1 MKKYIVLSILWSS
14 FFVQIWAQIPNNAL
28 QQLKVDVVYLA
39 SDLLEGREVGKK
51 GEEQAAAY
59 IASRFAA
66 IGLLPKGDAGG
77 WFQHFEFS
85 FNANPHGTGTLES
98 RKGKNVVGYID
109 HKAPT
114 TVIIGAHYDHLGF
127 GGAGNSRNTGEP
139 AIHNGADDNA
149 SGVAA
154 LLFVAE
160 ELKRSKIKKNNYLFL
175 AFSAEE
181 LGLIGSKKFIEAKSI
196 DLKKVN
202 YMINMDMVGRL
213 NEEKVLAVNGSGTS
227 PIWPTALTKV
237 NSSMLKIKTSESGLG
252 PSDHAS
258 FYVQDIP
265 VLHFFTGQHADYH
278 KPSDDS
284 ERINYEGLSEVATYI
299 LALVKELDGKGKLM
313 FTKTKDEQPQATRFK
328 VSLGVMPDYVYD
340 GEGLRIDGVMEGR
353 PAQKAGL
360 EKGDV
365 LIQIADLPI
374 KTVQD
379 YMAALGKFNKGDQ
392 VVVRVKRGEGIIERS
407 VTF

>member
-1 MKKYIVLSILWSS
+1 MKKYIVLSVFLYSL
-14 FFVQIWAQIPNNAL
+14 FVQAWAQTPNNAL

-39 SDLLEGREVGKK
+39 SDLLEGREAGKK
-51 GEEQAAAY
+51 GEEHAAEY

-77 WFQHFEFS
+77 WFQHFEFN
-85 FNANPHGTGTLES
+85 FNANPHGTGALES

-109 HKAPT
+109 HKAST

-127 GGAGNSRNTGEP
+127 GGAGNSRDTGGP

-154 LLFVAE
+154 LLFVAD
-160 ELKRSKIKKNNYLFL
+160 ELKKSKIKKNNYLFL

-181 LGLIGSKKFIEAKSI
+181 LGLVGSKKFIESKSI

-227 PIWPTALTKV
+227 PTWATALSKV
-237 NSSMLKIKTSESGLG
+237 NNNRLKIKTSESGLG

-284 ERINYEGLSEVATYI
+284 ERINYEGLSEVANYI
-299 LALVKELDGKGKLM
+299 VALVKELDGKGKLM

-340 GEGLRIDGVMEGR
+340 GEGLRIDGVMADR

-392 VVVRVKRGEGIIERS
+392 VVVRAKRGEGIIERS

>member
-1 MKKYIVLSILWSS
+1 MKKYIVLSVFLYSL
-14 FFVQIWAQIPNNAL
+14 FVQAWAQTPNNAL

-39 SDLLEGREVGKK
+39 SDLLEGREAGKK
-51 GEEQAAAY
+51 GEEHAAEY

-77 WFQHFEFS
+77 WFQHFEFN
-85 FNANPHGTGTLES
+85 FNANPHGTGALES

-109 HKAPT
+109 NKAST

-127 GGAGNSRNTGEP
+127 GGAGNSRDTGGP

-154 LLFVAE
+154 LLFVAD
-160 ELKRSKIKKNNYLFL
+160 ELKKSKIKKNNYLFL

-181 LGLIGSKKFIEAKSI
+181 LGLVGSKKFIESKSI

-227 PIWPTALTKV
+227 PTWATVLSKV
-237 NSSMLKIKTSESGLG
+237 NNNRLKIKTSESGLG

-284 ERINYEGLSEVATYI
+284 ERINYEGLSEVANYI
-299 LALVKELDGKGKLM
+299 VALVKELDGKGKLM

-340 GEGLRIDGVMEGR
+340 GEGLRIDGVMADR

-392 VVVRVKRGEGIIERS
+392 VVVRAKRGEGIIERS

>member
-1 MKKYIVLSILWSS
+1 
-14 FFVQIWAQIPNNAL
+14 
-28 QQLKVDVVYLA
+28 
-39 SDLLEGREVGKK
+39 
-51 GEEQAAAY
+51 
-59 IASRFAA
+59 
-66 IGLLPKGDAGG
+66 
-77 WFQHFEFS
+77 
-85 FNANPHGTGTLES
+85 
-98 RKGKNVVGYID
+98 
-109 HKAPT
+109 
-114 TVIIGAHYDHLGF
+114 
-127 GGAGNSRNTGEP
+127 
-139 AIHNGADDNA
+139 
-149 SGVAA
+149 
-154 LLFVAE
+154 
-160 ELKRSKIKKNNYLFL
+160 
-175 AFSAEE
+175 
-181 LGLIGSKKFIEAKSI
+181 
-196 DLKKVN
+196 
-202 YMINMDMVGRL
+202 MINMDMVGRL

-227 PIWPTALTKV
+227 PTWATALSKV
-237 NSSMLKIKTSESGLG
+237 NNNRLKIKTSESGLG

-284 ERINYEGLSEVATYI
+284 ERINYEGLSEVANYI
-299 LALVKELDGKGKLM
+299 VALVKELDGKGKLM

-340 GEGLRIDGVMEGR
+340 GEGLRIDGVMADR

-392 VVVRVKRGEGIIERS
+392 VVVRAKRGEGIIERS